1 MKIKRWRIKICGI
14 HIFKDIFF
22 LWTVNVYLS
31 ISYWSY
37 ECIGALNMTGKL
49 VFLCNLSCKFFF
61 LVGF

>member
-49 VFLCNLSCKFFF
+49 VFFM
-61 LVGF
+61 